1 MKRADQGEQFAYA
14 ARALLGYPLITRDH
28 GAYSEVARN
37 SAALTAYFEETCG
50 WTLHVDRRAGTARL
64 HKRRSIPDATR
75 GAVRPNG
82 ERMRAAGYATLML
95 VLAELISRPTTTVG
109 DLADN
114 LAAAYLADSSLPAFD
129 PTVHAHRLRF
139 VDALRW
145 ADEAGLIA
153 VTAGDLARYQGGE
166 GDAVVVADTNL
177 IAQVLSTGTPPS
189 RIRLATEA
197 ADVESWV
204 AALCAEPRYRQA
216 AEGVADTDA
225 TNRWARHMLG
235 RVLLD
240 DPVLDTSDLDPNIA
254 AYLGSGAG
262 RQWLR
267 NRVAAAGLALEENA
281 DCLISVDETAEA
293 TDRTFGRNPDHAVQV
308 AVAILDEF
316 CPDRAPQ
323 DSPRA
328 EVVAFVAAL
337 LEADTTWASK
347 YPRDGVALAD
357 AALET
362 LTAFGLARTDDTVV
376 RPTPAVGR
384 FVTTVIDSRTNS
396 AASGPDQEEHP

>member
-1 MKRADQGEQFAYA
+1 MKRADQGERFAFA
-14 ARALLGYPLITRDH
+14 VRALLGQPMIDREHVAYP
-28 GAYSEVARN
+28 EVARN
-37 SAALTAYFEETCG
+37 GAALTSYFEETCG

-64 HKRRSIPDATR
+64 HKRRSDPDATR
-75 GAVRPNG
+75 GATRPNG

-114 LAAAYLADSSLPAFD
+114 LAAASLADSTLPAFD
-129 PTVHAHRLRF
+129 PTVHTHRLRF

-145 ADEAGLIA
+145 ADEAGLVA

-189 RIRLATEA
+189 RIRLATGA
-197 ADVESWV
+197 AEVESWV
-204 AALCAEPRYRQA
+204 AALCDEPRYRQA
-216 AEGVADTDA
+216 ADGLADTDA

-235 RVLLD
+235 RALLD
-240 DPVLDTSDLDPNIA
+240 DPVLDTTTLDPAIG
-254 AYLGSGAG
+254 AYLGSSAG

-281 DCLISVDETAEA
+281 DCLISVDETAES
-293 TDRTFGRNPDHAVQV
+293 TDRTFGRNPDHTVQV

-316 CPDRAPQ
+316 CPDRVPQ
-323 DSPRA
+323 DTPIA
-328 EVVAFVAAL
+328 DVVTFVAAL
-337 LEADTTWASK
+337 LEADATWASK
-347 YPRDGVALAD
+347 YPRDGEALAE
-357 AALET
+357 AAVET
-362 LTAFGLARTDDTVV
+362 LVAFGLARTDGTVL

-384 FVTTVIDSRTNS
+384 FVTTVIDSRSN
-396 AASGPDQEEHP
+396 AAAGGHDQEEHP